1 MTPIVALYARVST
14 RQQEQE
20 ATIES
25 QVAQLLSYAQQ
36 QGYRID
42 PAHQYLDQ
50 AVSGAQLQ
58 RRGLNQVRDAVAA
71 HEIELLL
78 CAAPDRLARTLG
90 LQLVLLEEFRRAGV
104 TVVFL
109 DHPQLGTDPQSQLLL
124 QIQGAFA
131 EYERDLIRERL
142 YRGKLYRLRQGQVPA
157 RAPYGYHYQP
167 RTAESAPAW
176 EVLPATAAVVQ
187 QIFTWYAEEGWTLR
201 HIQAQLN
208 TQGTPAPQGKHWQTS
223 ALHYILTQSAYRG
236 IAYVNRSTQPPET
249 IGEPRQH
256 GHGRRRTPRRVARPP
271 EEWIAIP
278 VPPLVTPQLWALA
291 QERLQMNAQ
300 FATRNARRTYLLRG
314 LLVFGVCGHILQAR
328 TVQGQPTYYVC
339 RYGGKYRAPDQ
350 PRHTC
355 SVRADSIEPLV
366 WQALTDLLHDP
377 TRLRE
382 AWEALHAETQPQSG
396 EVHAWQ
402 QRYTQLQQQAQ
413 RLLDAY
419 QCGILTLD
427 ELRQR
432 RDRLQHEL
440 RGLEARLAQVTA
452 QPPATLAWD
461 VFTQRIT
468 RALQAP
474 DPETQQEVIR
484 LLIERI
490 VISDHEISIEHI
502 IPLEDACRLCSADC
516 NQLSA

>member
-20 ATIES
+20 TTIES
-25 QVAQLLSYAQQ
+25 QLAQLLSYAQQ

-42 PAHQYLDQ
+42 PTHQYLDQ
-50 AVSGAQLQ
+50 AVSGTQLN
-58 RRGLNQVRDAVAA
+58 RRGLNQVRDAAAA
-71 HEIELLL
+71 HEIDLLL

-131 EYERDLIRERL
+131 EYERDLIRARL

-157 RAPYGYHYQP
+157 RAPYGYHYQA
-167 RTAESAPAW
+167 RTAESAPTW

-187 QIFTWYAEEGWTLR
+187 QIFTWYAEDGWTLR
-201 HIQAQLN
+201 QIQAQLN
-208 TQGTPAPQGKHWQTS
+208 AQGTPAPQGEGWQS
-223 ALHYILTQSAYRG
+223 SGLHYILTQSAYRG
-236 IAYVNRSTQPPET
+236 IAYVNRCTQPPET
-249 IGEPRQH
+249 IGEPRQR
-256 GHGRRRTPRRVARPP
+256 GHGRRRSPRRVERPP
-271 EEWIAIP
+271 EEWIAIA
-278 VPPLVTPQLWALA
+278 VPALITPQLWALA

-300 FATRNARRTYLLRG
+300 FAMRNARRTYLLRG
-314 LLVFGVCGHILQAR
+314 LLVCGVCGHILQAR
-328 TVQGQPTYYVC
+328 TVQGQATYYAC
-339 RYGGKYRAPDQ
+339 RYGGKYRDPDK
-350 PRHTC
+350 PIHTC
-355 SVRADSIEPLV
+355 TVRADFIEPLV
-366 WQALTDLLHDP
+366 WRALTDLLRNP
-377 TRLRE
+377 TRIRD

-396 EVHAWQ
+396 EVQAWQ
-402 QRYTQLQQQAQ
+402 QRCTQLQQQTQ

-419 QCGILTLD
+419 QCGLLTLD
-427 ELRQR
+427 ELRPR
-432 RDRLQHEL
+432 RERLQREL

-452 QPPATLAWD
+452 HPPIELALD
-461 VFTQRIT
+461 IFTQRIT

-484 LLIERI
+484 LLIERV
-490 VISDHEISIEHI
+490 VISDNEITIEHI
-502 IPLEDACRLCSADC
+502 IPLDDSCQLCTADC
-516 NQLSA
+516 